1 MTTYRKVVNMPVS
14 PRDIIYIHSPFYV
27 HAVKSE
33 KNLDGEFLT
42 VSGVEYDGEY
52 WRGFPVQEGNYV
64 TLAENASECDV
75 CKWFDYAH
83 RLHSITRAIFVPR
96 EDEGAAYRNYCQN
109 SDIPRYHLCL
119 SLTDRNPANTVS
131 KLLLDAKDAL
141 AEARAWVL
149 KKRRECLDAFA
160 ERYADYQA
168 ESPDEPLDEVLGTV
182 YAEMFSFG
190 EGKPLCLPSP
200 AEGYVIYGKT
210 YDECAA
216 RLMEVTFEM
225 MFDISKSISYIEWVH
240 SELDSLYNEL
250 ARKFDPACW
259 EAVEKLSI

>member
-1 MTTYRKVVNMPVS
+1 MTTYRKVANMPVS

-42 VSGVEYDGEY
+42 VSGLEYDGEY
-52 WRGFPVQEGNYV
+52 WGDFPVQEGEFV
-64 TLAENASECDV
+64 TLEEDASEHDV
-75 CKWFDYAH
+75 RTWFDYAY
-83 RLHSITRAIFVPR
+83 RLHHITRAIFVPS
-96 EDEGAAYRNYCQN
+96 EDEGAAYRNYCRN
-109 SDIPRYHLCL
+109 SGMSRHHLSL

-131 KLLLDAKDAL
+131 SLLLDAKDAL
-141 AEARAWVL
+141 TQARSWVI
-149 KKRRECLDAFA
+149 KKRQECLGAFA
-160 ERYADYQA
+160 ERYADYQK
-168 ESPDEPLDEVLGTV
+168 EPSDEPLNEVLGSV

-200 AEGYVIYGKT
+200 AEGYVIYGET

-225 MFDISKSISYIEWVH
+225 MFDISKSISYVRWVH
-240 SELDSLYNEL
+240 GELNALYDVLAHELDT
-250 ARKFDPACW
+250 ACW
-259 EAVEKLSI
+259 EVVEKLSI

>member
-1 MTTYRKVVNMPVS
+1 MSVFPGDVVSTAEGVLHVWSVIMERSRVDVS
-14 PRDIIYIHSPFYV
+14 F
-27 HAVKSE
+27 A
-33 KNLDGEFLT
+33 
-42 VSGVEYDGEY
+42 VSGVDGD
-52 WRGFPVQEGNYV
+52 GVGHVGVPVTGDEV
-64 TLAENASECDV
+64 PLAVDVSESEALV
-75 CKWFDYAH
+75 WFDRER
-83 RLHSITRAIFVPR
+83 RLRRLGDAVFSPGDGVRALGRLMPGRV
-96 EDEGAAYRNYCQN
+96 D
-109 SDIPRYHLCL
+109 L

-141 AEARAWVL
+141 AEARDWVL

-200 AEGYVIYGKT
+200 AEEYTIYGKT
-210 YDECAA
+210 YEECAA
-216 RLMEVTFEM
+216 RLMEATFEM

-240 SELDSLYNEL
+240 GELNALYNEL
-250 ARKFDPACW
+250 ARELDPACW
-259 EAVEKLSI
+259 EVVEKLSI

>member
-1 MTTYRKVVNMPVS
+1 MPVS
-14 PRDIIYIHSPFYV
+14 PRDLIHIHSPFYV

-52 WRGFPVQEGNYV
+52 WSDFPVREDEIV
-64 TLAENASECDV
+64 ILEENASECDV
-75 CKWFDYAH
+75 RKWFDYAH
-83 RLHSITRAIFVPR
+83 RLHHITRAIFVPH

-141 AEARAWVL
+141 AEARDWVI
-149 KKRRECLDAFA
+149 KKRRECLDTFA
-160 ERYADYQA
+160 ERCADYQK
-168 ESPDEPLDEVLGTV
+168 EPSDKPLNEVLGSV
-182 YAEMFSFG
+182 YAEMFSFE

-240 SELDSLYNEL
+240 SELNTLYNEL
-250 ARKFDPACW
+250 ARELDPACW
-259 EAVEKLSI
+259 EVVEKLSM

>member
-1 MTTYRKVVNMPVS
+1 MPVS
-14 PRDIIYIHSPFYV
+14 PRDVIYLNSPFYV
-27 HAVKSE
+27 HTVKSE
-33 KNLDGEFLT
+33 KTLDGEYLS
-42 VSGVEYDGEY
+42 VSGVECNGEC
-52 WRGFPVQEGNYV
+52 WSDFPVQEGEFV
-64 TLAENASECDV
+64 TLEEGASEHDMR
-75 CKWFDYAH
+75 KWFDYTY
-83 RLHSITRAIFVPR
+83 RLHHITRAIFVPR

-141 AEARAWVL
+141 AEARDWVL
-149 KKRRECLDAFA
+149 KKRRECLDTFA
-160 ERYADYQA
+160 ERCADYQK
-168 ESPDEPLDEVLGTV
+168 EPSDKPLNEVLGSV
-182 YAEMFSFG
+182 YAEMFSFE

-225 MFDISKSISYIEWVH
+225 MFDISKSISYVEWVH
-240 SELDSLYNEL
+240 GELNSLYNEL

-259 EAVEKLSI
+259 EVVEKLSI

>member
-1 MTTYRKVVNMPVS
+1 MTTYRKVANMPVS

-52 WRGFPVQEGNYV
+52 WNDFPVQEGKYV
-64 TLAENASECDV
+64 TLAENASESDIR
-75 CKWFDYAH
+75 KWFDYAY
-83 RLHSITRAIFVPR
+83 RLHSVTRAIFVPR

-168 ESPDEPLDEVLGTV
+168 ESPDEPLNEVLGSV
-182 YAEMFSFG
+182 YAEMFSLG

-200 AEGYVIYGKT
+200 AEEYTIYGKT
-210 YDECAA
+210 YEECAA
-216 RLMEVTFEM
+216 RLMEATFEM

-240 SELDSLYNEL
+240 GELNALYNEL
-250 ARKFDPACW
+250 ARELDPACW
-259 EAVEKLSI
+259 EVVEKLSM